1 MSRASLRGQVEYALQ
16 AIDCIG
22 ESKHEAKQAQGWKP
36 GQAVH
41 GIYSYGTRNTV
52 FDRAMTLVHWVEE
65 QYPDVRYLREID
77 QEIITEFI
85 GEKLETCQPN
95 TVKALLAA
103 LRKLQ
108 EGLFARGWIEED
120 IVPEEWDI
128 DDNSIPRGAYTMGEA
143 ERNIEWIA
151 DRNSLYA
158 QALRVV
164 ISCGARIDELYH
176 LRGDKILLDEGKVE
190 LLGKGG
196 KTRRIR
202 FLRREIFEGI
212 DRSRRFIYLTSENG
226 ETWKDGLER
235 SVRRACD
242 ELGIQRRGVHG
253 FRGTAACEFLRI
265 KESLGYTEK
274 EARCELAQWLGHNP
288 HRVEVT
294 YAYVPRRA
302 EKARD
307 VNHLS

>member
-36 GQAVH
+36 GQAVY

-65 QYPDVRYLREID
+65 QYPDVKYLSELD
-77 QEIITEFI
+77 EEIITEFI

-108 EGLFARGWIEED
+108 EGLFARDWID
-120 IVPEEWDI
+120 DDIIVPDEWDI
-128 DDNSIPRGAYTMGEA
+128 EDNSIPRGAYTMGDAEQITKWIA
-143 ERNIEWIA
+143 ERSPEF
-151 DRNSLYA
+151 A
-158 QALRVV
+158 QALRV
-164 ISCGARIDELYH
+164 ILSCAARIDELYH
-176 LRGDKILLDEGKVE
+176 LRGDKIFLDEGKVE

-196 KTRRIR
+196 KARRIR
-202 FLRREIFEGI
+202 FLQRDIFEEL
-212 DRSRRFIYLTSENG
+212 DRSKRFIYLTAENG
-226 ETWKDGLER
+226 KTWKDGLER
-235 SVRRACD
+235 IVRRACD

-253 FRGTAACEFLRI
+253 FRGAAACEFIRI
-265 KESLGYTEK
+265 KESLGYTEM
-274 EARCELAQWLGHNP
+274 EARRELAQWLGHNP
-288 HRVEVT
+288 HRTEVT
-294 YAYVPRRA
+294 YAYVPKQVIR
-302 EKARD
+302 K
-307 VNHLS
+307 

>member
-22 ESKHEAKQAQGWKP
+22 ESKHEAKRAQGWKP

-65 QYPDVRYLREID
+65 QYPDIKYLCELD
-77 QEIITEFI
+77 EEIITEFI

-108 EGLFARGWIEED
+108 EGLFARGWIEEH
-120 IVPEEWDI
+120 IVPDEWDI
-128 DDNSIPRGAYTMGEA
+128 EDNSIPRGAYLLDDA
-143 ERNIEWIA
+143 ERIAEWVA
-151 DRNSLYA
+151 EHKPEYG
-158 QALRVV
+158 QALRV
-164 ISCGARIDELYH
+164 ILSCAARIDELYH
-176 LRGDKILLDEGKVE
+176 LRGDKIFLDEGKVE

-202 FLRREIFEGI
+202 FLEREVFEEI
-212 DRSRRFIYLTSENG
+212 DHSKRFIYLAPENG
-226 ETWKDGLER
+226 KTWKDGLER
-235 SVRRACD
+235 IVRRACD

-253 FRGTAACEFLRI
+253 FRATAACEFMHI
-265 KESLGYTEK
+265 KESLGYTEI
-274 EARCELAQWLGHNP
+274 EARRELAQWLGHNP
-288 HRVEVT
+288 HRIEVT
-294 YAYVPRRA
+294 YAYVSCNDLIRI
-302 EKARD
+302 E
-307 VNHLS
+307 